1 MLDVI
6 FFSPL
11 TVEITFYQETNDSA
25 FSHKPHWSTWHL
37 YLIWVFWI
45 PSLKKCMFA
54 QLVRY
59 IWPYDGLVTLQGP
72 PPQHPSP
79 PHIYMYAFSRRFN
92 PRDRLM
98 INLQRETSWKETT
111 TVVRKVGFSEGKT
124 RCRKGQD
131 RVRTGGFARDVS
143 LKWIQQ

>member
-25 FSHKPHWSTWHL
+25 FSPKPHWSTWHL

-45 PSLKKCMFA
+45 LSLKKMHVCTTGSLYLA
-54 QLVRY
+54 L
-59 IWPYDGLVTLQGP
+59 WWTGDHPGS

-92 PRDRLM
+92 PRERLT

-111 TVVRKVGFSEGKT
+111 TVVRKVGFSDVKT

-131 RVRTGGFARDVS
+131 RVRTGGFARDTS